1 MAFQQASN
9 KGTLVPGQTISV
21 NKYTVQVERYLSQG
35 GFAHVYLVRTPTP
48 VYGTTHHVL
57 KRIAVP
63 NEPMLTEVKK
73 EVDIMRILKGHPNI
87 VHLIDAAWHRTSTGV
102 YEVFILMEYCP
113 GGGIID
119 MMNRRLRERL
129 TEADILQIFV
139 DVCEGVAAMHNL
151 RPALLHRD
159 LKVENILQSSDALYK
174 LCDFGSASPVA
185 TRLPANT
192 QEIRAVEADL
202 NRHTTLQY
210 RAPEMVDPYLR
221 RPIDEKSDV
230 WALGVLLYKL
240 CYYTTPFEEHGP
252 LAILNV
258 QYRIPPY
265 PVYSSQMNSLIAS
278 MLREHGAQRPTVF
291 ETLNVVHRMRGTKSK
306 FNYTVPSRSQL
317 VPHPAAE
324 PSATSGALDG
334 LVSYRSSTSSISQ
347 AQAPPSSANPVKNA
361 GVQAREKVLEAIAP
375 LRRGRPAPVSLHHAV
390 TGPSS
395 PMKDKGERKPPEP
408 EFNDAEDESWKA
420 ARGALRGH
428 RSGLASPTTWPPP
441 APSLDDAWNLLGESG
456 ADTGKAKRSD
466 RRKTVQGSL
475 SGMGGFGDSFD
486 SGLALSSSAAAAV
499 SASGTPWLT
508 PQLSVK
514 PTTNP
519 SRPLETTSRFR
530 APNKS
535 KDAFEGLGLSSDRA
549 PALTLGEVQK
559 AMGATGG
566 ESSSTNLAVPGR
578 GTSSHTS
585 ASNSPRPPPSPRLS
599 SQGPSPAP
607 PASTS
612 WRTSPSP
619 QGQSSALKV
628 DLAVEQRFPS
638 LEDLDRAF
646 LSPTSGPPPH
656 ASTQPPSH
664 GKSSSLSTLPV
675 LPSQPSYAALTGTS
689 GQRSGS
695 KFAQALSRDVGAYPE
710 QTTGMTSLESRDVR
724 TPKRE
729 HAGSHL
735 PAPSPSRLPRLPS
748 RAPPPR
754 RQSSI
759 TVHPPPP
766 NQKLKLDEP
775 PSPAQI
781 MGRPEPQ
788 DWLTGPDEDEAGGT
802 TSRPVLR
809 DSPSKRSSVIVEH
822 APQIPS
828 PQEAVAVT
836 AKRPSP
842 PPSPSPAPAPV
853 TTPSWI
859 MSMKQTHADTG
870 GGRQPLQPK
879 PRLASVEP
887 RVSAPAPA
895 DSWVS
900 GHKRRDTTSTIS
912 SDDGPEEATAYVR
925 PRVTG
930 VRQPV
935 RVEAKETGG
944 VSAGGRRRSRS
955 RSRQGSV
962 HELVDLWGGKEGR
975 AKSSGGTSGPS
986 TGLKPTSQE
995 QDDLSSPN
1003 RPRLFP
1009 PVGNLLRPRSTS
1021 PQPLI
1026 SPSISTDSTKGDLFS
1041 SMRRSPRHRKQ
1052 STNSRDAGPPPSTPT
1067 GTATARARPQSMFLN
1082 SPTSAAVKFP
1092 LPSPVDGSSV
1102 SLDVPTPDART
1113 QRSTRRTS
1121 ITDMVQRYEAM
1132 GGNVAAS
1139 PATRSPAQP
1148 GASLSRSVTTHV
1160 STPSRRSQSH
1170 LGAVGLPG
1178 LADPA
1183 RKLPTGIGVSD
1194 RPRAEYAS
1202 PVGLPGLA
1210 MERKPSVSYGGRRS
1224 PTKLDTTSSGGLE
1237 APVRPVQRR
1246 SPSPAPPAAGD
1257 DSQPPSP
1264 EKPYQGVG
1272 RLIDEWQRKTV
1283 DADAPRSPASRRRG
1297 GGIVGTSVSA
1307 SPRRA
1312 GVLAGRG
1319 VQD

>member
-1 MAFQQASN
+1 
-9 KGTLVPGQTISV
+9 
-21 NKYTVQVERYLSQG
+21 
-35 GFAHVYLVRTPTP
+35 
-48 VYGTTHHVL
+48 
-57 KRIAVP
+57 
-63 NEPMLTEVKK
+63 
-73 EVDIMRILKGHPNI
+73 
-87 VHLIDAAWHRTSTGV
+87 
-102 YEVFILMEYCP
+102 
-113 GGGIID
+113 

-159 LKVENILQSSDALYK
+159 LKVENILQSSDTLYK

-185 TRLPANT
+185 ARLPANT

-265 PVYSSQMNSLIAS
+265 PAYSAQMNSLIGMLGFIYDFCLANSNRPAS

-291 ETLNVVHRMRGTKSK
+291 ETLNVVHRMRGTTSK

-317 VPHPAAE
+317 VSHPAAE
-324 PSATSGALDG
+324 PSPTSGALDG
-334 LVSYRSSTSSISQ
+334 LVSYRPSTSSIPQ
-347 AQAPPSSANPVKNA
+347 AQAPPSSSNPVKNA

-395 PMKDKGERKPPEP
+395 PTKDKGERKAPEL

-428 RSGLASPTTWPPP
+428 RSGLTSPTAWPPP
-441 APSLDDAWNLLGESG
+441 APSLDDAWNLAGGSG
-456 ADTGKAKRSD
+456 ADTGKAKKSD
-466 RRKTVQGSL
+466 RRKTLQGSL
-475 SGMGGFGDSFD
+475 SGTGGFGDSFD
-486 SGLALSSSAAAAV
+486 SGLALSSSTAAAV
-499 SASGTPWLT
+499 SASNTPWLTPT

-519 SRPLETTSRFR
+519 SRPPETTSRFR
-530 APNKS
+530 APSKS
-535 KDAFEGLGLSSDRA
+535 KDAFEGLGFSSDRA
-549 PALTLGEVQK
+549 PAPTLGEVQK
-559 AMGATGG
+559 AMSATGG

-578 GTSSHTS
+578 GTSSYTS

-599 SQGPSPAP
+599 SHGPSPAP

-619 QGQSSALKV
+619 QGQSGALKV
-628 DLAVEQRFPS
+628 DLSVEQRFPA
-638 LEDLDRAF
+638 LEDLDHAF
-646 LSPTSGPPPH
+646 LSPTSGPPPR
-656 ASTQPPSH
+656 ASAQPSSH
-664 GKSSSLSTLPV
+664 GKSSSFSTPPV
-675 LPSQPSYAALTGTS
+675 LPSRPSYTALADTS
-689 GQRSGS
+689 GQRPGS
-695 KFAQALSRDVGAYPE
+695 KFAQALSRDAGVHSE
-710 QTTGMTSLESRDVR
+710 QATGTTSLESGDVR
-724 TPKRE
+724 SPKRE

-759 TVHPPPP
+759 AVNPLPP
-766 NQKLKLDEP
+766 NQGRKLDEP

-788 DWLTGPDEDEAGGT
+788 DWLTGPDEDEAGGR
-802 TSRPVLR
+802 TSRPVLK
-809 DSPSKRSSVIVEH
+809 DSHSKRSSVIVEH

-828 PQEAVAVT
+828 PQEAVAV
-836 AKRPSP
+836 AGKRPST
-842 PPSPSPAPAPV
+842 PPSPSPAPV

-859 MSMKQTHADTG
+859 MAMKQTHAETG

-895 DSWVS
+895 NSWVL
-900 GHKRRDTTSTIS
+900 GHRRQNTTSTIS
-912 SDDGPEEATAYVR
+912 SDDGPEEAIANV
-925 PRVTG
+925 PRRLTG
-930 VRQPV
+930 TRQPV

-955 RSRQGSV
+955 TGRQGSV

-975 AKSSGGTSGPS
+975 TKSSGGISGSS

-995 QDDLSSPN
+995 QDDLSSLN
-1003 RPRLFP
+1003 RPMLFP
-1009 PVGNLLRPRSTS
+1009 PAGHLPRPRSTS

-1041 SMRRSPRHRKQ
+1041 SARRSPRHRKQ
-1052 STNSRDAGPPPSTPT
+1052 STNSRDAGPLPSASTGTPT
-1067 GTATARARPQSMFLN
+1067 ARPRPQSMFLS
-1082 SPTSAAVKFP
+1082 SPISTPVKFP
-1092 LPSPVDGSSV
+1092 LPSPADSSSA
-1102 SLDVPTPDART
+1102 SLDVPTPDARARRT
-1113 QRSTRRTS
+1113 TRRTS
-1121 ITDMVQRYEAM
+1121 ITDMVQRFEAM
-1132 GGNVAAS
+1132 GGTVAAS
-1139 PATRSPAQP
+1139 PAARSPAQP
-1148 GASLSRSVTTHV
+1148 GPSLSRSATTHV
-1160 STPSRRSQSH
+1160 SAPSRRGH

-1178 LADPA
+1178 LADPL
-1183 RKLPTGIGVSD
+1183 RKLPTGSGVSD
-1194 RPRAEYAS
+1194 RPRAEFAS

-1210 MERKPSVSYGGRRS
+1210 MEREPSVSASYGGRRS
-1224 PTKLDTTSSGGLE
+1224 PTKPDTASGGGLE
-1237 APVRPVQRR
+1237 APARPVQRR
-1246 SPSPAPPAAGD
+1246 SPSPALPAAGD

-1272 RLIDEWQRKTV
+1272 RLIDEWQRKTA
-1283 DADAPRSPASRRRG
+1283 DADGPRSPVSRRRG
-1297 GGIVGTSVSA
+1297 GGMAGTGASA

-1319 VQD
+1319 GQD